1 MKKFIIEVP
10 EGETSCKYCP
20 LYLNK
25 SVCQYLSENK
35 ICSQYDFTKFHIW
48 DNKEE
53 LKEKEERK

>member
-20 LYLNK
+20 LYLNQ

-53 LKEKEERK
+53 